1 MFTGD
6 GGMANRDFGCF
17 SHKRQKWSV
26 GRGQRRAE
34 SVFISDVVVGH
45 DTSVRISITTFCRQY
60 LDSLWLKM
68 KSICLPVWSANDAK
82 CIFGLAP
89 HLVRFMM
96 TKRIL
101 AQLVLGMV
109 FTLRDHW
116 NCCVPYVGWARN
128 SLNGNDRENSA
139 NLSNKLDYCFSKLN
153 FHPRVAREFTKNF
166 IFVERGGL
174 VKRTK
179 CIMELNV
186 ISSASRPFYIRTL
199 VELTRS
205 LSHPFSLKEKKNHH
219 KTNSNL

>member
-1 MFTGD
+1 MLNYSPFTKGMGGATWIGATGTGAAATVIRIEHFKRNITKISRIVFTGD
-6 GGMANRDFGCF
+6 GSMTNPDFWCF

-60 LDSLWLKM
+60 LDSLCLKM

-89 HLVRFMM
+89 HLVRFVM

-101 AQLVLGMV
+101 AQLVLSMV
-109 FTLRDHW
+109 FALRDHW
-116 NCCVPYVGWARN
+116 NCSVPYVGWARN

-139 NLSNKLDYCFSKLN
+139 NLLNKLDYN
-153 FHPRVAREFTKNF
+153 FKVKFPPQSGKGIYQELHLCWEREA
-166 IFVERGGL
+166 G
-174 VKRTK
+174 
-179 CIMELNV
+179 
-186 ISSASRPFYIRTL
+186 
-199 VELTRS
+199 
-205 LSHPFSLKEKKNHH
+205 
-219 KTNSNL
+219 